1 MAATTSSVFAWPALR
16 RPNDADSAMALTRQE
31 FIAGAGAFAAWSA
44 FPAARASCPAP
55 LDPNLMVF
63 FSDVHQHDGKA
74 HWPDW
79 PYTQA
84 NKVFPELVAEVM
96 RLNPLPANAVVFGDF
111 STSFG
116 WEEDFRLA
124 AAALKPLTDAGV
136 KLTLGMGNHDNR
148 AAFMRVFPGYR
159 SRCLVP
165 GRIVSKVSTPNADL
179 IMLDTLKA
187 HSGKD
192 WAEPTEA
199 GNHVKGEIDA
209 TQRAWLRKTLSA
221 STRPTFVGAH
231 HRAQEVGIVPEL
243 VAAPTVYGYIF
254 GHEHISADG
263 FLHDGYANSRTVQT
277 ATLPSGGFW
286 GDIGYALFRT
296 FADRAELTFRQT
308 GFWFNRPWPE
318 KPRPKN
324 WRERVRMHNGRK
336 VTFWY
341 DKPGDFYKG

>member
-1 MAATTSSVFAWPALR
+1 MNEAVDMLLAR
-16 RPNDADSAMALTRQE
+16 RE
-31 FIAGAGAFAAWSA
+31 FIAGAGAFAAFPA
-44 FPAARASCPAP
+44 FPAARQTRAAG

-63 FSDVHQHDGKA
+63 FADVHQHDGRA

-79 PYTQA
+79 QYTQA
-84 NKVFPELVAEVM
+84 NKVFPGLVAEVL
-96 RLNPLPANAVVFGDF
+96 RLRPLPANAVVFGDF

-124 AAALKPLTDAGV
+124 AAALKPLADAGIG
-136 KLTLGMGNHDNR
+136 LTLGMGNHDNR
-148 AAFMRVFPGYR
+148 AAFMRVFPDYAA
-159 SRCLVP
+159 RCLVP
-165 GRIVSKVSTPNADL
+165 GRIVSKVSTPNADF

-187 HSGKD
+187 RDGKD
-192 WAEPTEA
+192 WAEPTEE
-199 GNHVKGEIDA
+199 GNHVEGAMDA
-209 TQRAWLRKTLSA
+209 AQRAWLRETLSNA
-221 STRPTFVGAH
+221 TRPTFVGAH

-254 GHEHISADG
+254 GHEHTWADG

-296 FADRAELTFRQT
+296 FPDRAELTVRQT
-308 GFWFNRPWPE
+308 DFWFNRRWPE

-324 WRERVRMHNGRK
+324 WGERVRMHNGRTI
-336 VTFWY
+336 TFWY
-341 DKPGDFYKG
+341 DKPSNFYKG